1 MDLSGP
7 DNCAQDM
14 VQQRDEDPSPPPAV
28 PAPAKRWRGKEQIVS
43 LTHSP
48 LKGHNVVLSQVD
60 TAAPSE
66 SSLVSSEQD
75 TKMGQ
80 DEGPGE

>member
-14 VQQRDEDPSPPPAV
+14 VQQRDEDPTPPPAV
-28 PAPAKRWRGKEQIVS
+28 PAQAKRWCRKEPVVS

-48 LKGHNVVLSQVD
+48 LKGLNVVLSRVD
-60 TAAPSE
+60 TAARSE
-66 SSLVSSEQD
+66 NSLVSSKQD

-80 DEGPGE
+80 DEGTGE